1 MERFKSFIR
10 EDENKEKPN
19 VKKPGILKKIGKA
32 AKKAAKT
39 VAAANA
45 SVKAAQHS
53 NRVGGQSTVQRHRSS
68 VASAMSSDHA
78 DAQRADKIT
87 RRQWSQEVRR
97 EEVELDE
104 GILKSYHAAAKQ
116 PWSKTVKDSKGTAGE
131 YKQIG
136 KGKDF
141 TVHTAYRGS
150 NKSQPHYVVRD
161 NKIIGSGMTFNSALK
176 DAKLKDKDVTHR
188 SKFADGSIL
197 NKGMKEEAE
206 QIDESPFG
214 DPYGDVA
221 RAKDARART
230 RDASNSHILAMHHHD
245 KKATY
250 HIKHA
255 DAASNDNSMD
265 HHETQAYLH
274 ASASEAHKDA
284 HAALKKH
291 GVDHDKYKSA
301 AKEANSA
308 SEYQKTYR
316 ESVEVNEGIL
326 GATAGGAAGF
336 AVGGPIGA
344 LTGAGLGHEFE
355 KGARKGYKK
364 VRRKKIDEISK
375 EKLAD
380 YATKAIQD
388 RDAARLSRDKYKSS
402 AAANRFRGN
411 DDAAKADD
419 KRASDAENRVA
430 RRDRGGRN
438 YTRKMLTKED

>member
-10 EDENKEKPN
+10 EDENEEKPKA
-19 VKKPGILKKIGKA
+19 KKPGILKKIGKA
-32 AKKAAKT
+32 AKKVAKT
-39 VAAANA
+39 VAASNA

-78 DAQRADKIT
+78 DAMRADKIT
-87 RRQWSQEVRR
+87 RRQWSQDVRR

-104 GILKSYHAAAKQ
+104 AKTGMFGGKYTSKDHMLGMKNMQSIRKKRQDQRNAEHQKQDPKMAKMGYAKHMLDTDKADAKARKRGIDPTGKYDKYKKRNNIKESVERWKINKYYDSGNHEDAGHAHHEAARAYKA
-116 PWSKTVKDSKGTAGE
+116 SKKKGAAE
-131 YKQIG
+131 VAKHHMKASDAHEKAHELIG
-136 KGKDF
+136 KGHYDAA
-141 TVHTAYRGS
+141 HSMSRTAT
-150 NKSQPHYVVRD
+150 QH
-161 NKIIGSGMTFNSALK
+161 A
-176 DAKLKDKDVTHR
+176 
-188 SKFADGSIL
+188 
-197 NKGMKEEAE
+197 
-206 QIDESPFG
+206 
-214 DPYGDVA
+214 
-221 RAKDARART
+221 
-230 RDASNSHILAMHHHD
+230 RDAYDTSR
-245 KKATY
+245 
-250 HIKHA
+250 
-255 DAASNDNSMD
+255 
-265 HHETQAYLH
+265 
-274 ASASEAHKDA
+274 
-284 HAALKKH
+284 KH
-291 GVDHDKYKSA
+291 GFDSTTNLGQSYTKA
-301 AKEANSA
+301 AYDDSRDVHKHHS
-308 SEYQKTYR
+308 YLR

-402 AAANRFRGN
+402 AAANRFRGD

-419 KRASDAENRVA
+419 RRASDAENRIA
-430 RRDRGGRN
+430 RRDRGGKN